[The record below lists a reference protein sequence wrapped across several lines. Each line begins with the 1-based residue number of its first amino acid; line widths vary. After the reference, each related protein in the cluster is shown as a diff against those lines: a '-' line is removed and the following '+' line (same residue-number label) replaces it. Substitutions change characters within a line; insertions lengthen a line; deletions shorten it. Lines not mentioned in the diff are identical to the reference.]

1 MIAILRQRGDQRGLA
16 EALRQRGRSVAE
28 LPDKRAAFAEVA
40 EIFERA
46 GERTQAIEAWR
57 ELLDADETDRG
68 ALTELARLYRGT
80 ASRSE
85 LVETLG
91 QSARLAESPAQE
103 KALRVEIAELE
114 AEGPRAV
121 NAWQQVLDL
130 DPDDVGAL
138 QALQAAY
145 AKAGDWMAIA
155 DIQTRRLALAQ
166 SKWDQV
172 AIHAEMAKLA
182 EDKRDS
188 IDDAIAAWFAALDV
202 DGSYLTGFAQLE
214 RLLARGERWHDLVE
228 LLDRL
233 ADVHATDGDSKAEI
247 EALARAA
254 DIWESKLDDPEA
266 AGEILEKILAREP
279 GSVAAL
285 TRLSKIYERAGDWN
299 KCKAALEQALQLAPT
314 GRDAADLFFRLA
326 EVARVS
332 DADADTAI
340 QDLQQALKHDPGHA
354 GAIEALEKLAR
365 DRRDASLLADM
376 LQRRAV
382 TITAPAERVA
392 VLVELA
398 ELERRANRPDA
409 ALGALSRAASDAPND
424 PRVLAPL
431 ADLYFAT
438 GRLDEAAPIY
448 DRLAEEAKTGRRMK
462 DVARFRQ
469 RQGGILEARG
479 DRPGALTAYE
489 EALRVNPTDVTT
501 MTGLGRLYF
510 ASEDWEKARKIY
522 QSLVLQNIDTD
533 VGVTKAEVYWALG
546 KIHLKLGQPPKAR
559 SMFQRGL
566 EIEPHNPKLKEA
578 LSSLQ

>member
-1 MIAILRQRGDQRGLA
+1 
-16 EALRQRGRSVAE
+16 
-28 LPDKRAAFAEVA
+28 
-40 EIFERA
+40 
-46 GERTQAIEAWR
+46 
-57 ELLDADETDRG
+57 
-68 ALTELARLYRGT
+68 
-80 ASRSE
+80 
-85 LVETLG
+85 
-91 QSARLAESPAQE
+91 
-103 KALRVEIAELE
+103 
-114 AEGPRAV
+114 
-121 NAWQQVLDL
+121 
-130 DPDDVGAL
+130 
-138 QALQAAY
+138 
-145 AKAGDWMAIA
+145 MAIA

-448 DRLAEEAKTGRRMK
+448 DRLAEDAKLGRRMK